1 MLPTKDQF
9 IKANGRLQ
17 LACNE
22 TFATCV
28 FEENSAGYISLATLA
43 IKDIAAAAALLGY
56 EMVQRVTP
64 AARDGGRMEMPDA

>member
-1 MLPTKDQF
+1 MTLPTKDQF

-28 FEENSAGYISLATLA
+28 FEEGSAGYISLATLA
-43 IKDIAAAAALLGY
+43 IKDVAAAAAQLGY
-56 EMVQRVTP
+56 ELVEIIPQTKS
-64 AARDGGRMEMPDA
+64 AGGRMG